1 MGSSLPYFN
10 DYSNKDFSHS
20 ALFCFFAFPLF
31 SLLVVVQA
39 QRKVTNPATRKS
51 KPIEGSSAR
60 SSSHTKIEELDRV
73 ASIVIANMIYFVIE

>member
-1 MGSSLPYFN
+1 MVSCLI
-10 DYSNKDFSHS
+10 
-20 ALFCFFAFPLF
+20 
-31 SLLVVVQA
+31 
-39 QRKVTNPATRKS
+39 KVHGEQFDQS